1 MTEDSKAYWAWLQLS
16 LGEGSFKPKRILSYF
31 PVIPSFYDA
40 GPTQGHSMGLFTP
53 KELKQL
59 SQNTLEDGKILIDSS
74 ESKGIQ
80 TITPAC
86 KAYPQR
92 LYQIDNPPCMLY
104 VKGTLPNLDEQPALA
119 VVGTRNATTTG
130 KQITYDLSMQL
141 AQAGMVIVS
150 GGFLQDPTIR

>member
-31 PVIPSFYDA
+31 PDIPSFYDA
-40 GPTQGHSMGLFTP
+40 GPTQWHSMGLFTP

-104 VKGTLPNLDEQPALA
+104 VKG
-119 VVGTRNATTTG
+119 
-130 KQITYDLSMQL
+130 
-141 AQAGMVIVS
+141 
-150 GGFLQDPTIR
+150 F

>member
-1 MTEDSKAYWAWLQLS
+1 
-16 LGEGSFKPKRILSYF
+16 
-31 PVIPSFYDA
+31 
-40 GPTQGHSMGLFTP
+40 MGLFTP

-104 VKGTLPNLDEQPALA
+104 VKGTLPNLDEQPAA

-150 GGFLQDPTIR
+150 GGAKVMRQHIKVRCKAMVVPYVFGMWNRISVFDGK